1 MQLLILLVV
10 IVGIVAIGQLAK
22 VYELSSRISGR
33 REEDISHADTR
44 LNANLFLAFVVVFF
58 ASTAYLYWAYGD
70 YAPPAAS
77 VHGVALDTLMSFNIW
92 IITAVF
98 VLVNAFLFYFAWKY
112 AYDKNRKA
120 TFFAHDNRLEI
131 IWTVIPS
138 IVLAVIIIYGL
149 RTWNAMTGDAS
160 ADALRIEVYSKQ
172 FDWTARYPGTDG
184 EFGQSNYNLITPMN
198 PLGILTPEGVEDAIV
213 DIEKQIGDLE
223 HDLSMEKGLL
233 MAERERLM
241 ASLAT
246 DNHGHGDHGHGDHGH
261 DDHADHGHDDHA
273 DHGHDDHAEHGHD
286 DHADHGDHGHA
297 DHGHG
302 WKEVAE
308 ARIAEIDHVLA
319 YEADR
324 LLILTDAQI
333 EAKEDKLKRLKRHRQ
348 RIMEIESFTFENG
361 MSSFDTG
368 RDDQVVKGEFHLPVG
383 QEVEFVF
390 RSRDV
395 IHSAFMPHF
404 RAQMNTVPGVPTR
417 FKMTPTITTDSMR
430 VILDDPDF
438 NYVLLCNKVCGAA
451 HFNMKMD
458 VIVESQEEYDAWLE
472 QQDVFLVDEDAPST
486 PDNEPTP
493 TADVESTEG
502 GEMAM
507 IH

>member
-22 VYELSSRISGR
+22 VYEISSRISGR
-33 REEDISHADTR
+33 REEDISHADTQ
-44 LNANLFLAFVVVFF
+44 LNANLFLVFVTVFF

-77 VHGVALDTLMSFNIW
+77 EHGAAVDTLMSFNIW

-98 VLVNAFLFYFAWKY
+98 VLVNALLFVFAWKY

-120 TFFAHDNRLEI
+120 TFFAHDNRLELV
-131 IWTVIPS
+131 WTVIPS

-149 RTWNAMTGDAS
+149 RTWNEMTGEAS
-160 ADALRIEVYSKQ
+160 AEALRIEVYSKQ
-172 FDWTARYPGTDG
+172 FDWTARYVGNDG

-198 PLGILTPEGVEDAIV
+198 PLGIITPEGVEDAMV
-213 DIEKQIGDLE
+213 EIEKQIGNLEQDLA
-223 HDLSMEKGLL
+223 MEKGLL
-233 MAERERLM
+233 LAERMRLE
-241 ASLAT
+241 ASLAS
-246 DNHGHGDHGHGDHGH
+246 DDHGHADHGDHDDHADHGDDDHGH
-261 DDHADHGHDDHA
+261 DDHADHADHGHDDHA
-273 DHGHDDHAEHGHD
+273 DHGHDN
-286 DHADHGDHGHA
+286 HA
-297 DHGHG
+297 DHGHDG
-302 WKEVAE
+302 WKAVAE
-308 ARIAEIDHVLA
+308 ARIGEIDHVLA
-319 YEADR
+319 HEADR

-430 VILDDPDF
+430 TILDDPDF

-458 VIVESQEEYDAWLE
+458 VIVESQEDYEAWLE
-472 QQDVFLVDEDAPST
+472 QQDVFLVDEDAPSA
-486 PDNEPTP
+486 PEDEPTP
-493 TADVESTEG
+493 TADVEMAES